1 MRRTVLLL
9 AATALTICLGAG
21 VALAQRG
28 FGDQGSGVTKTCP
41 TTCTGTTYPDT
52 LIGTNAPNYIQG
64 LGGNE
69 SPTWGD
75 YIPGHGGN
83 DILYGNAGGD
93 RIEGGH
99 GNDAIF
105 GNQGKDLLIGGP
117 DNDHIHGGSGG
128 DVIRVKDGVVDH
140 VNCAGG
146 NDDVSNRDSIDV
158 LRNC

>member
-1 MRRTVLLL
+1 M
-9 AATALTICLGAG
+9 
-21 VALAQRG
+21 
-28 FGDQGSGVTKTCP
+28 
-41 TTCTGTTYPDT
+41 
-52 LIGTNAPNYIQG
+52 
-64 LGGNE
+64 GGNE
-69 SPTWGD
+69 SSTFGD

-117 DNDHIHGGSGG
+117 DNDHIHGGTGG

-140 VNCAGG
+140 INCAGG
-146 NDDVSNRDSIDV
+146 NDDVSNRDSFDV